1 MKRIT
6 AASLIALGALSLA
19 ACSDTHQTINSSP
32 DSITVSGSGDIAAQ
46 PDIFRVV
53 ATAREQGDDIAAMK
67 SRVDN
72 AVADMLDLAD
82 DLDIEEKQ
90 VRASDLNV
98 QPQWQYQPERKL
110 IGHQVSRQVTFRANG
125 LDTYTQLLD
134 GLAKQGV
141 RDIRPAGTEVSNA
154 DELANQALEKAVAD
168 ARQRASI
175 IAKAADRELG
185 KAIQIQAQD
194 FQPPQPV
201 MMMARS
207 EKSGHAD
214 SYRPGETDITA
225 RVQIT
230 FELD

>member
-1 MKRIT
+1 M
-6 AASLIALGALSLA
+6 
-19 ACSDTHQTINSSP
+19 
-32 DSITVSGSGDIAAQ
+32 
-46 PDIFRVV
+46 
-53 ATAREQGDDIAAMK
+53 
-67 SRVDN
+67 
-72 AVADMLDLAD
+72 
-82 DLDIEEKQ
+82 
-90 VRASDLNV
+90 
-98 QPQWQYQPERKL
+98 
-110 IGHQVSRQVTFRANG
+110 
-125 LDTYTQLLD
+125 
-134 GLAKQGV
+134 

-175 IAKAADRELG
+175 IAEAADRELG

-207 EKSGHAD
+207 KESGNAD